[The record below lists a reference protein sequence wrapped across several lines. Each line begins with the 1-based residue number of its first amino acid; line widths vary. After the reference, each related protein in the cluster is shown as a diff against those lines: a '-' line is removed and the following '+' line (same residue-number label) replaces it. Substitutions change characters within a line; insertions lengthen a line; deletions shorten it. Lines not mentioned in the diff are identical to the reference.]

1 MLQVTP
7 AGSASVRLAFSA
19 VPVPVA
25 LLLLTV
31 IVKPMGS
38 PALTGL
44 ASAIFVI
51 DRAGHSTFSDA
62 DALSE
67 PSLVEVT
74 IAVLS

>member
-7 AGSASVRLAFSA
+7 LGSASVRVAFSA
-19 VPVPVA
+19 VPVPAA

-31 IVKPMGS
+31 MVKPIGS

-44 ASAIFVI
+44 ASAVFVI
-51 DRAGHSTFSDA
+51 DSAGHSTVSDA

-67 PSLVEVT
+67 PSLVDVT
-74 IAVLS
+74 VAVLS